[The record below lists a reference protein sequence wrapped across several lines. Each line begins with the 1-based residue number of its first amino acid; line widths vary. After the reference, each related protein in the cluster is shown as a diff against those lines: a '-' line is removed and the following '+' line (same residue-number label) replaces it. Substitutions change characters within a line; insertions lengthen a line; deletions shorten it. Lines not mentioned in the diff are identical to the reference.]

1 MLTNIVLFLIIAV
14 GILVFGSALYAYIR
28 NKTLEEIRED
38 VYKLFLEAEHM
49 YTASGSGKQKMK
61 WVVSMAR
68 MMLPDWAQV
77 LITEDLLYRVIQGW
91 FTAVKDLLDDGKYN
105 NSVKTNTQD
114 NAKAGTF
121 VSGKLT
127 Y

>member
-68 MMLPDWAQV
+68 MMLPDWAKV
-77 LITEDLLYRVIQGW
+77 LITDDLLYSVIEGW

-105 NSVKTNTQD
+105 HS
-114 NAKAGTF
+114 AKADL
-121 VSGKLT
+121 GKT
-127 Y
+127 ESASSTK

>member
-1 MLTNIVLFLIIAV
+1 MLTNIVLFLIIAI

-28 NKTLEEIRED
+28 NKTLEEIREE

-49 YTASGSGKQKMK
+49 YKESGTGKQKMK

-121 VSGKLT
+121 VSEN
-127 Y
+127 